1 MAKAG
6 FFVASPSASGRT
18 RVASGS
24 RVPPWP
30 ILAALKTRRT
40 APTAAA
46 EDRPAGLSSTS
57 HPSTLSPL
65 RLLAIGNDVAPDRG
79 IAQRL
84 VDAARIIERGVGNEA
99 APRGAPQLDP
109 LHHLAPPESGR
120 PVERPPPPLD
130 GA

>member
-6 FFVASPSASGRT
+6 FFVASPRSSGRT
-18 RVASGS
+18 PVASGS

-46 EDRPAGLSSTS
+46 EDRPAGLSSTT

-84 VDAARIIERGVGNEA
+84 VDAARLTERRARNEA
-99 APRGAPQLDP
+99 PLTGAPQLD
-109 LHHLAPPESGR
+109 R
-120 PVERPPPPLD
+120 PRPPTAHQSCP
-130 GA
+130 

>member
-1 MAKAG
+1 MAKATVL
-6 FFVASPSASGRT
+6 VASPSASGRT
-18 RVASGS
+18 PVASGS

-65 RLLAIGNDVAPDRG
+65 RLLAIRNDVAPDRG
-79 IAQRL
+79 IAQPL
-84 VDAARIIERGVGNEA
+84 VQAARTIQRGGGNA
-99 APRGAPQLDP
+99 D
-109 LHHLAPPESGR
+109 
-120 PVERPPPPLD
+120 
-130 GA
+130 